1 MFIKRIFKKEKRLEK
16 SKRSDPVPAANDT
29 ANDTAPAANDTAN
42 DTVPAANDTAYD
54 TAGDTAIDTAYDP
67 ASDTAID
74 TANEPTMPIYEYIK
88 TNTQDGRLPDAFR
101 IPWQQSVWA
110 PGSHDGVLLNHM
122 VPLEADPNREKEILD
137 ALKLM
142 SSEQYGDYA
151 DQIMATFEAL
161 DNEFGIVRL
170 CSEID
175 LIIINHR
182 QDLNY
187 LNMLNFSDWILCY
200 GISLL
205 AIKLALTIMCV
216 YPEPFVEE
224 VMMEMGVYDEFTYY
238 SVRALGQQFWLNGN
252 DEIFTLAKSVS
263 GWGRIHAVEWVEPTT
278 LEIQDWL
285 LYEGADNTVHGQYSA
300 NICLVKA
307 GAEKRL
313 DGPLSAKEYEA
324 IGKLICASLESGP
337 CRGVT
342 RGDYLLPKY
351 IGKAKDFQTDHYT
364 IKLILQAADEYGLNE
379 ETIELANQ
387 LIK

>member
-1 MFIKRIFKKEKRLEK
+1 MFIFKKRKNKKEQRLEK
-16 SKRSDPVPAANDT
+16 SESSVPAPISNDPANDS
-29 ANDTAPAANDTAN
+29 ANDPANDLAN
-42 DTVPAANDTAYD
+42 DPAND
-54 TAGDTAIDTAYDP
+54 P
-67 ASDTAID
+67 E
-74 TANEPTMPIYEYIK
+74 NEQTMPIYEYII
-88 TNTQDGRLPDAFR
+88 TNTKDGRLPEGFR
-101 IPWQQSVWA
+101 IPWQVSVWA
-110 PGSHDGVLLNHM
+110 PGAHDGVLLNHM

-142 SSEQYGDYA
+142 SSEEYGYYA
-151 DQIMATFEAL
+151 DQIMKTFEEL
-161 DNEFGIVRL
+161 DNELGIVRL
-170 CSEID
+170 CNEID
-175 LIIINHR
+175 RIIIEH
-182 QDLNY
+182 QQELN
-187 LNMLNFSDWILCY
+187 LTNMLNFSDWILCY

-205 AIKLALTIMCV
+205 AIKLALTILCV
-216 YPEPFVEE
+216 YPVPFVEE

-238 SVRALGQQFWLNGN
+238 SVRTLAQPEWPNGN

-263 GWGRIHAVEWVEPTT
+263 GWGRIHAVEWIEPATQ
-278 LEIQDWL
+278 EIQDWL
-285 LYEGADNTVHGQYSA
+285 LYEGAENTVHGQYSA